1 MSKKFK
7 ILLVFKEKK
16 KVTPL
21 HEFWFDKF
29 KKGNEVIIFFINEF
43 SNKTNKGIVNKIN
56 EIILKDKIDIVLF
69 EGDHASIIDY
79 DFVDKVNSGV
89 KKGMFLGDNM
99 EWHQVNM
106 ITGSACNF
114 ILPEDPISVLKFK
127 EIGYES
133 FFTPVEG
140 NEDLFKDYKLKK
152 DIDVLIF
159 GRLKSDREMYLNML
173 KKNNINYKFVTPY
186 LDESNTMEKLAKL
199 INRSK
204 ITVALTKSNNGSRY
218 FNPLSNFENFFQLKG
233 RVFMTGLCNSLCIS
247 ETCPSYDLIFP
258 KNLIPTFQNKEE
270 LLKLLNNYL
279 QNDNLLKEKTNSFYK
294 ETQRYADINYIK
306 EINQFIE
313 KCPKVKQPKPKIPIW
328 YTYLFINQFLRLR
341 FKNNLLLPFLLQS
354 KEILFDRKSNDLR
367 IYLFKIIFLVI
378 LFIRY
383 FPLLSIK
390 KISNIIK

>member
-218 FNPLSNFENFFQLKG
+218 FNPLSNFEIFFSLK
-233 RVFMTGLCNSLCIS
+233 VECL
-247 ETCPSYDLIFP
+247 
-258 KNLIPTFQNKEE
+258 
-270 LLKLLNNYL
+270 
-279 QNDNLLKEKTNSFYK
+279 
-294 ETQRYADINYIK
+294 
-306 EINQFIE
+306 
-313 KCPKVKQPKPKIPIW
+313 
-328 YTYLFINQFLRLR
+328 
-341 FKNNLLLPFLLQS
+341 
-354 KEILFDRKSNDLR
+354 
-367 IYLFKIIFLVI
+367 
-378 LFIRY
+378 
-383 FPLLSIK
+383 
-390 KISNIIK
+390 